1 MLDVHSPLE
10 NSFLA
15 ALPTK
20 VQDRLFAHLEFVPLP
35 FGKVLHESG
44 DTLHHVY
51 FPTCAIVSLLY
62 MLKNGTTAELAVVGN
77 EGLVGVPLFLGGH
90 STTNRAVVQSAGYA
104 YRLLWQRMKEE
115 SKEYPLMLSLVLR
128 YTQALMAQIAQ
139 TAVCNRHHTI
149 EQQLCR
155 WLLVSLDRLPGNHL
169 NMTQGLI
176 ANMLGVHRQGV
187 NDAAGKLQ
195 KNGVISYCR
204 GHIRILN
211 RAKLEELS
219 CECYTATRKET
230 ERLLP
235 YVNSYTS
242 NSGKQNHIENTS
254 SIHTK
259 NPPDLQVEN
268 TPPAPVPCNH
278 YALNAAMEERRAE
291 PQINAAQRKTY
302 SLQD

>member
-1 MLDVHSPLE
+1 MPEVHSPLE
-10 NSFLA
+10 NYFLA

-20 VQDRLFAHLEFVPLP
+20 VQDRLFSHLEFVSLP

-44 DTLHHVY
+44 DTLLHVY

-62 MLKNGTTAELAVVGN
+62 MLKNGATAELAVVGN

-115 SKEYPLMLSLVLR
+115 SKEYPLLLSLVLR
-128 YTQALMAQIAQ
+128 YTQALMTQIAQ

-195 KNGVISYCR
+195 KNGVIAYCR

-211 RAKLEELS
+211 RARLEELS
-219 CECYTATRKET
+219 CECYTATRRET

-235 YVNSYTS
+235 YINGYVS
-242 NSGKQNHIENTS
+242 NPDKQNHTANTS
-254 SIHTK
+254 SVQAK
-259 NPPDLQVEN
+259 NSPDL
-268 TPPAPVPCNH
+268 PAEITSSAQAPCNH
-278 YALNAAMEERRAE
+278 FALNAATDERRAE
-291 PQINAAQRKTY
+291 PKINAAQRKTY
-302 SLQD
+302 SMQN